1 MGENG
6 LLIRIQSNA
15 LSPYKIPITDSY
27 KFNWINVYI
36 LYKDSFTNYPN
47 LDIKYLIDGNY
58 KFTNEQLNKISK
70 SNIRL
75 YLSYNQVMELKQNNE
90 EFYIL
95 DEKNL
100 RAVMARV
107 GIQLGVLNNNQ
118 LFFSVKKRKKDIDHI
133 LYFPGVKGQFLS
145 IKFYQEMCY
154 TKLIFDGKIKNTIN
168 NNENIIQNQFNKNME
183 IIYIIIFL
191 YANEKDIYSFYLN
204 GANNLINYY
213 LVDKS
218 YIDKFKEI
226 YFYKKICDIPMIKG
240 IKTLN
245 DCLRNIKAY
254 ESNIDINNIYNKI
267 KLNNFEFLNLNLNL
281 TTRKIVLENNNQFE
295 FPSNFII
302 P

>member
-118 LFFSVKKRKKDIDHI
+118 LFFSVKKRKKDIDYI

-145 IKFYQEMCY
+145 IKFYQEMLY
-154 TKLIFDGKIKNTIN
+154 TKLIFDGKIKNTIIKYHN
-168 NNENIIQNQFNKNME
+168 F
-183 IIYIIIFL
+183 FL
-191 YANEKDIYSFYLN
+191 L
-204 GANNLINYY
+204 
-213 LVDKS
+213 
-218 YIDKFKEI
+218 
-226 YFYKKICDIPMIKG
+226 
-240 IKTLN
+240 
-245 DCLRNIKAY
+245 
-254 ESNIDINNIYNKI
+254 
-267 KLNNFEFLNLNLNL
+267 
-281 TTRKIVLENNNQFE
+281 
-295 FPSNFII
+295 
-302 P
+302 